1 MTEITFK
8 NVPGYFRLKVEG
20 HAGYGCAMGLPEG
33 HDIVCAAVSAIG
45 QTAAQCMIDLGEEKA
60 VVIQDMQI
68 KAGLIDIRVLVK
80 KKAQKR
86 LNAMVYTIKRGY
98 ETLSKSYPEFVHM
111 NAKSGVVEKKK

>member
-1 MTEITFK
+1 MTEIT
-8 NVPGYFRLKVEG
+8 
-20 HAGYGCAMGLPEG
+20 
-33 HDIVCAAVSAIG
+33 SAIG

-60 VVIQDMQI
+60 VVIQDLQI
-68 KAGLIDIRVLVK
+68 KEGLIDIRVLVK

-86 LNAMVYTIKRGY
+86 LNAMVYTIQRGY

>member
-1 MTEITFK
+1 
-8 NVPGYFRLKVEG
+8 
-20 HAGYGCAMGLPEG
+20 
-33 HDIVCAAVSAIG
+33 
-45 QTAAQCMIDLGEEKA
+45 MIDLGEEKA

>member
-1 MTEITFK
+1 MTEITFE

-45 QTAAQCMIDLGEEKA
+45 QTAAKCMIDLGEEKA
-60 VVIQDMQI
+60 
-68 KAGLIDIRVLVK
+68 VLVK

-86 LNAMVYTIKRGY
+86 LNAMVYTIQRGY

>member
-1 MTEITFK
+1 MTEITFE

-60 VVIQDMQI
+60 VVIQDLQI
-68 KAGLIDIRVLVK
+68 IGQEESTEAFERDGLYHTERV
-80 KKAQKR
+80 
-86 LNAMVYTIKRGY
+86 
-98 ETLSKSYPEFVHM
+98 
-111 NAKSGVVEKKK
+111 

>member
-1 MTEITFK
+1 MTEITFE

-33 HDIVCAAVSAIG
+33 HDIVCAAVSVIG

-60 VVIQDMQI
+60 VVIQDLQI
-68 KAGLIDIRVLVK
+68 KDGLIDIRVLVK

-86 LNAMVYTIKRGY
+86 LNAMVYTIQRGY
-98 ETLSKSYPEFVHM
+98 ETLSKSHPEFVHM
-111 NAKSGVVEKKK
+111 NVKSGVVEKKK

>member
-1 MTEITFK
+1 MPDTDALWD
-8 NVPGYFRLKVEG
+8 FRKDMILF
-20 HAGYGCAMGLPEG
+20 
-33 HDIVCAAVSAIG
+33 AAVSAIG

-60 VVIQDMQI
+60 VVIQDLQI
-68 KAGLIDIRVLVK
+68 KEGLIDIRVLVK

-86 LNAMVYTIKRGY
+86 LNAMVYTIQRGY

>member
-1 MTEITFK
+1 MTEITFE

-60 VVIQDMQI
+60 VVIQDLQL
-68 KAGLIDIRVLVK
+68 KDGLIG
-80 KKAQKR
+80 Q
-86 LNAMVYTIKRGY
+86 
-98 ETLSKSYPEFVHM
+98 EKSTEAPECNGLYH
-111 NAKSGVVEKKK
+111 KEGI

>member
-1 MTEITFK
+1 MTEITFE

-86 LNAMVYTIKRGY
+86 LRGY